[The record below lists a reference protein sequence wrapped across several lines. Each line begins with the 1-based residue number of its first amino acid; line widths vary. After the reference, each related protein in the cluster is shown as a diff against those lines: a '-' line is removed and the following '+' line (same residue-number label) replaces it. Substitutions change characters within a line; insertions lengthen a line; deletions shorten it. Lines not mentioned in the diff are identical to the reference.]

1 MRSMQQNKDVF
12 LWLVR
17 MGIKAESAYHQ
28 PIITEA
34 ATVNWDVIQD
44 LATQHGLSA
53 VVLDG
58 IEQLPEQQRP
68 PKLFLLEWIGETLQ
82 GYEYRY
88 ELYQRAITELAAF
101 YNSHGFK
108 MMVLKGYACSLDWP
122 KPEHRPCGDIDIWL
136 FGQQKDADSA
146 LAFEKKLNID
156 DSLHHTVFAWNDFTV
171 ENHYDFINIHRHK
184 THQGLENVFKQLSED
199 DTHCVDVYGEKVY
212 LPSPN
217 LHALFLLRH
226 ALNHFVS
233 SGITLRQVLDW
244 ALFVENHTNEI
255 DWKWFNEM
263 IEKYNMKE
271 FFSCLNAICVEDL
284 GFNAKIFHGVQF
296 SPALKDKV
304 LNDIINP
311 EFDPEL
317 PKRLLPKIV
326 YMYKRWRGN
335 AWKYEFCYKENRWS
349 SFWSGLSG
357 YLFKPLSK

>member
-1 MRSMQQNKDVF
+1 MQQNKDVF

-17 MGIKAESAYHQ
+17 MGIKAGPACHQ
-28 PIITEA
+28 PKISESN
-34 ATVNWDVIQD
+34 TVNWDAIQD

-58 IEQLPEQQRP
+58 IEKLPDQQRP

-88 ELYQRAITELAAF
+88 EQYQRAIAELAAF

-108 MMVLKGYACSLDWP
+108 MMVLKGYACSVDWP

-171 ENHYDFINIHRHK
+171 ENHYDFINTHRHK

-284 GFNAKIFHGVQF
+284 GFNATIFHGVQF

-304 LNDIINP
+304 LRILLLLSLGQKCPN
-311 EFDPEL
+311 EYSL
-317 PKRLLPKIV
+317 RLLICISDGKGMLGSTSFVIKKIDGAV
-326 YMYKRWRGN
+326 FGQVCGGI
-335 AWKYEFCYKENRWS
+335 FLNR
-349 SFWSGLSG
+349 FQNE
-357 YLFKPLSK
+357 Y

>member
-1 MRSMQQNKDVF
+1 MDKTIQDTF
-12 LWLVR
+12 LFLVR
-17 MGIKAESAYHQ
+17 IGIKGKFAGIQ
-28 PIITEA
+28 PTITESSSVDWVA
-34 ATVNWDVIQD
+34 IQD

-58 IEQLPEQQRP
+58 IEKLTDQQRP
-68 PKLFLLEWIGETLQ
+68 PKVFLLQWIGEMLQ

-88 ELYQRAITELAAF
+88 EQYQRTISEMAGF

-136 FGQQKDADSA
+136 FGKQKEADA
-146 LAFEKKLNID
+146 LLVKEKGLDVDTSHN
-156 DSLHHTVFAWNDFTV
+156 HHTVFYWRDFMV
-171 ENHYDFINIHRHK
+171 ENHYDFINVHRHK
-184 THQGLENVFKQLSED
+184 THQRLEQVFKQLSED
-199 DTHCVDVYGEKVY
+199 DTHCVEVYGEKVY

-233 SGITLRQVLDW
+233 SSITVRQVLDW
-244 ALFVENHTNEI
+244 ALFVENHTKEI
-255 DWKWFNEM
+255 NWAWFGEM
-263 IEKYNMKE
+263 IERYNMKD
-271 FFSCLNAICVEDL
+271 FFNCLNAICVENL
-284 GFNAKIFHGVQF
+284 GFDATIFHGVQF
-296 SPALKDKV
+296 SPAMKDKV

-311 EFDPEL
+311 EFGPDL
-317 PKRLLPKIV
+317 PMRLLPKIT

-357 YLFKPLSK
+357 YLFKP